1 MKIAISATSTSLD
14 GEVDSRFGR
23 CPYFIIVESDTMQ
36 FETLDNSSA
45 TADGGA
51 GISTGQVIA
60 KSGVQVVL
68 TGNCGPNAYRVLSAA
83 GIQVITGVSGKI
95 RDAVQGY
102 KSEKYQSIPQH
113 TVSTHF
119 GMGMGKGRGRGMG
132 KGKGRRMGD
141 EMMAMAGPASQ
152 VASQEQELEALK
164 AQSQMLAQQ
173 LADIQHRI
181 EELKKKGR

>member
-1 MKIAISATSTSLD
+1 MKIAISATGPSLD
-14 GEVDSRFGR
+14 AEIDSRFGR
-23 CPYFIIVESDTMQ
+23 CSYFIIVDPDTMQ
-36 FETLDNSSA
+36 FESMQNSNMV
-45 TADGGA
+45 TGGGA
-51 GISTGQVIA
+51 GIATGQMIA

-68 TGNCGPNAYRVLSAA
+68 TGDCGPNAYRVLSAA
-83 GIQVITGVSGKI
+83 GIQVITGISGKI

-102 KSEKYQSIPQH
+102 KSDKFQSIPQP

-119 GMGMGKGRGRGMG
+119 GMGMGKGMGRGMG
-132 KGKGRRMGD
+132 KGKGRLMED
-141 EMMAMAGPASQ
+141 EMMAMAGPVSQ
-152 VASQEQELEALK
+152 AASQEQELEALK